1 MKREENQTVEYKESW
16 HEKYLAWTNKTSW
29 RVFRHMI
36 DRINMI
42 RGVRGLSWS
51 AEWCATK
58 SLVVRSPNSV
68 NPVNDVSKTTST
80 RKAHGA

>member
-1 MKREENQTVEYKESW
+1 
-16 HEKYLAWTNKTSW
+16 
-29 RVFRHMI
+29 MI

-68 NPVNDVSKTTST
+68 NPVNDVSKQKGTIGFSDT
-80 RKAHGA
+80 